1 MYSIYHDLV
10 ISASKEKVFE
20 GFTSPIHLN
29 NWWALKSSG
38 NPVLDSEYNLNFTD
52 EYNWFCKV
60 SKVQA
65 NKYFHLI
72 MTTSSEDWQNTT
84 FGIELEELKNGTLLK
99 FSHLGWRNCNA
110 EFRNSSFCWA
120 ILLNGLKKYLE
131 EGLIIPFDKRC

>member
-65 NKYFHLI
+65 NKHFHLI

>member
-65 NKYFHLI
+65 NKHFYLI

-99 FSHLGWRNCNA
+99 FSHLGWRDCNA

-131 EGLIIPFDKRC
+131 EGLIIPFSKRN